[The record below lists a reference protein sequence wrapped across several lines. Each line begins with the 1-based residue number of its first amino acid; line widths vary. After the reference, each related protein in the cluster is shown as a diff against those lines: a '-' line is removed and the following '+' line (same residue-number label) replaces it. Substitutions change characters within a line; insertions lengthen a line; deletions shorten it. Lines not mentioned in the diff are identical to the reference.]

1 MRFASLES
9 VRRSGAVAL
18 RRFPLPIACAW
29 AAFAIFDGSIVIGL
43 HHPGWLAAGLMLC
56 LGIPSCFAL
65 ARWSERRGPGRPA
78 LERLLPQLGAV
89 LILAVIAWQWPHW
102 SGAIQWRRYV
112 QLSLLAHAL
121 VAFLPYLA
129 VREPNGFWQY
139 NRLLLERF
147 VLATIFATVL
157 MAGLMGALGALSPLF
172 GIGVPGEAFSLVAN
186 WAFFVFHPWF
196 FLAGIPEDFESLE
209 ARRDY
214 PATVR
219 IFAQFILVPLV
230 AVYQVLLSAYLLK
243 VVVTGK
249 WPSGLIGW
257 LVSAEAIAGMLAILL
272 VHPVRERAE
281 NLWVRTF
288 ARGFYIALIPSI
300 VMLGLSIG
308 KRVAQYGVT
317 EDRYFVIALTVWL
330 GAVSIYFMVRR
341 DGDIRLIPITLA
353 ALACFTFGGPWGAY
367 RTSLASQR
375 ARLVRLLEQNGMWNA
390 GKPAPATSELS
401 YRARRDL
408 SSQLTYLL
416 GTHGAAM
423 RPLLGAALAG
433 ADSIF
438 DDPDRVSG
446 SERAGRVA
454 TRLGFTYV
462 NSWEAASDSGGAFSW
477 NLPWTDTVQATAVDG
492 LSYHVEIDNVFAK
505 FKAGPRSLVIWCDDR
520 GHRLVLGDDH
530 GRGGPLP
537 PVDPVDTLAFASLD
551 SLVAASRAPRA
562 PGAMPPRVELAGPG
576 ARGMFQVKYLTG
588 QERPEFHMMGLT
600 GHLYFS
606 LTDTAAI
613 TQP

>member
-1 MRFASLES
+1 MRFTSLES

-29 AAFAIFDGSIVIGL
+29 AACAIFDASIVIGRT
-43 HHPGWLAAGLMLC
+43 HPRLFAAGLMLS
-56 LGIPSCFAL
+56 LGIPTCFAL
-65 ARWSERRGPGRPA
+65 ARWSERFGPGRPA
-78 LERLLPQLGAV
+78 LARLLPQIGAV
-89 LILAVIAWQWPHW
+89 LILAVIAWLWPHW
-102 SGAIQWRRYV
+102 SDAIQWRRYV

-147 VLATIFATVL
+147 VLVTIFATVL
-157 MAGLMGALGALSPLF
+157 MAGLMGALGALRPLF
-172 GIGVPGEAFSLVAN
+172 GIDVPGETFGLVAT

-317 EDRYFVIALTVWL
+317 EDRYFVIALTAWL
-330 GAVSIYFMVRR
+330 GAISLYFVVRR
-341 DGDIRLIPITLA
+341 DGDIRWIPITLA

-367 RTSLASQR
+367 RTALASQR
-375 ARLVRLLEQNGMWNA
+375 ARLVRLLEQNGMWTA
-390 GKPAPATSELS
+390 GKLAPAPRALS
-401 YRARRDL
+401 YGARRDL
-408 SSQLTYLL
+408 SSQLAYLL
-416 GTHGAAM
+416 GTHGDAM
-423 RPLLGAALAG
+423 RPLLGTALAG

-438 DDPDRVSG
+438 DDPDRVAG
-446 SERAGRVA
+446 SERAERVA
-454 TRLGFTYV
+454 ARMGFTYM

-477 NLPWTDTVQATAVDG
+477 NMPGTDTVHATAVDG
-492 LSYHVEIDNVFAK
+492 FAYHVEISNVFAE
-505 FKAGPRSLVIWCDDR
+505 FKAGSRSLVIWCDDR
-520 GHRLVLGDDH
+520 GHRLLLGDDH

-537 PVDPVDTLAFASLD
+537 PMDPVDTLAIASLD
-551 SLVAASRAPRA
+551 SLIEASRAPRT
-562 PGAMPPRVELAGPG
+562 PGAMPPRAELAGPG
-576 ARGMFQVKYLTG
+576 ARGMFQVKYLSG
-588 QERPEFHMMGLT
+588 HERPEFRMTALT

-606 LTDTAAI
+606 LTDTTAI
-613 TQP
+613 LRP